1 LSHAEQ
7 QRVLVLNDLEAGIV
21 IIGKR
26 DLQVDWQVDGEPLQ
40 RAAGGR
46 ADITF
51 LFPDN
56 ANHVL
61 KHEPRPRSELVQT
74 EAMPKYNAPDAHLD
88 PDVIAAITTW
98 LTAHA

>member
-1 LSHAEQ
+1 M
-7 QRVLVLNDLEAGIV
+7 
-21 IIGKR
+21 
-26 DLQVDWQVDGEPLQ
+26 DGEPLQ

-61 KHEPRPRSELVQT
+61 KHESRPRQHLAQT
-74 EAMPKYNAPDAHLD
+74 EAMTRYNAPDAYLD
-88 PDVIAAITTW
+88 PDVATAITTW